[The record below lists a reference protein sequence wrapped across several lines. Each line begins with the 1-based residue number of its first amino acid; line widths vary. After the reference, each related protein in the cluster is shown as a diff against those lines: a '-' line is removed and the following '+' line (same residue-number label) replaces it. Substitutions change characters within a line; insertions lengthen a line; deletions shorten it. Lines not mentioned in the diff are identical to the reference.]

1 MREHSPLDVLLITID
16 TLRADA
22 LGAYGNRRSYTP
34 AIDRLA
40 TAGARFTDAHAHN
53 VTTLPSHAN
62 ILSGKYPT
70 EHEVRDNAGFRFPR
84 TLETL
89 ATLLKAHGY
98 RTGAFVSAFPLASR
112 FGLSR
117 GFDVYDDSF
126 VDAQV
131 RPAFL
136 EQERRGSET
145 VGRAKR
151 WIDAGGSPYFCWVH
165 IYDPHFPY
173 APPDPFRS
181 QFRDDPYLGEV
192 AATDAALAPLLD
204 PIVARGRDGQTLVVL
219 TADHGESLGEHDE
232 TTHGIFAY
240 EATLRVPLIVFA
252 PRLAT
257 PHVVSEPARHV
268 DVLPTIL
275 EALSIR
281 EPDGLPGRSL
291 LPVVQSSSAESRRS
305 DSDDTIY
312 FEALSGNLNRGWA
325 PLHGLLR
332 HRLKYIDLPSRTKQ
346 PFEIAVNGPRTF
358 LGEHGWPTVDAMG
371 ASRTLWDYRDF
382 IQRSKA
388 EFGVSESPETRE
400 RLRSLGYIGTAAG
413 ASKTRYT
420 QADDPKRLIQLDV
433 LLQDVARSYFAGD
446 LRGALARCRE
456 LVQRRPTMV
465 VSLLELAHLERES
478 GNMTQAIDA
487 LRQALAVNP
496 EDTQTVALLTAY
508 LTQAGRP
515 REAVDVC
522 APYIARDQADLQLLV
537 SGALALAAAG
547 RYTEAVAAMTKARTD
562 DPGNA
567 MLLVETGTI
576 FVMAGDRG
584 RARHEFDAALALNP
598 TIARAHSS
606 LAIMAAERG
615 SHAEALAH
623 WKQAI
628 SLDPKELGNLLTFGE
643 FLARRGPPSDARPYL
658 ELYLRS
664 ASSDHDAD
672 IEKVRRWLAQSPP
685 EKGNHEDS
693 KARRR

>member
-1 MREHSPLDVLLITID
+1 M
-16 TLRADA
+16 TLK
-22 LGAYGNRRSYTP
+22 S
-34 AIDRLA
+34 LA
-40 TAGARFTDAHAHN
+40 TH
-53 VTTLPSHAN
+53 
-62 ILSGKYPT
+62 
-70 EHEVRDNAGFRFPR
+70 
-84 TLETL
+84 
-89 ATLLKAHGY
+89 LKSHGY
-98 RTGAFVSAFPLASR
+98 RACAFVSAFPLASR

-252 PRLAT
+252 PRLAP

-268 DVLPTIL
+268 DLLPTIL

-332 HRLKYIDLPSRTKQ
+332 HRLKYIDLPVPELYDLDHDPGEVHNLATAQPQKVDEMRTALSASAADGR
-346 PFEIAVNGPRTF
+346 EAVR
-358 LGEHGWPTVDAMG
+358 
-371 ASRTLWDYRDF
+371 R
-382 IQRSKA
+382 
-388 EFGVSESPETRE
+388 SESPETRE
-400 RLRSLGYIGTAAG
+400 RLRSLGYIGTSAD

-420 QADDPKRLIQLDV
+420 EADDPKRLIQPDV
-433 LLQDVARSYFAGD
+433 LLPDVAR
-446 LRGALARCRE
+446 
-456 LVQRRPTMV
+456 
-465 VSLLELAHLERES
+465 
-478 GNMTQAIDA
+478 
-487 LRQALAVNP
+487 
-496 EDTQTVALLTAY
+496 
-508 LTQAGRP
+508 
-515 REAVDVC
+515 
-522 APYIARDQADLQLLV
+522 
-537 SGALALAAAG
+537 
-547 RYTEAVAAMTKARTD
+547 
-562 DPGNA
+562 
-567 MLLVETGTI
+567 
-576 FVMAGDRG
+576 
-584 RARHEFDAALALNP
+584 
-598 TIARAHSS
+598 
-606 LAIMAAERG
+606 
-615 SHAEALAH
+615 
-623 WKQAI
+623 
-628 SLDPKELGNLLTFGE
+628 
-643 FLARRGPPSDARPYL
+643 
-658 ELYLRS
+658 
-664 ASSDHDAD
+664 
-672 IEKVRRWLAQSPP
+672 
-685 EKGNHEDS
+685 
-693 KARRR
+693 